1 MLKLSFTSATPLSDL
16 VFKIPGSASIATK
29 PEPGILLHNIQE
41 NNPQSRKM
49 VLKVCLQRSTNR
61 FLFAE
66 AMDDFVE
73 FLVSFLIVPLGG
85 VEFLLGGN
93 TGLKN
98 IDNLYRSIS
107 NGIDKKY
114 FTTPETKSR
123 LINPKIPYGYGSK
136 NQFLPLTE
144 DSGPTLYY
152 HQKWNG
158 SKFEITN
165 FNEKDGRLFSSFK
178 SSKEFYVKKQTMCIV
193 NDDLTVNLVLL
204 QAF

>member
-123 LINPKIPYGYGSK
+123 LINPRY
-136 NQFLPLTE
+136 
-144 DSGPTLYY
+144 
-152 HQKWNG
+152 
-158 SKFEITN
+158 
-165 FNEKDGRLFSSFK
+165 
-178 SSKEFYVKKQTMCIV
+178 
-193 NDDLTVNLVLL
+193 LTVTDRRTSFYRSLKIVVLHYITIRSGMDQSL
-204 QAF
+204 K